1 MRDYAISISSA
12 IAYIALLTLLLMRA
26 PGACIPPSRLFF
38 KVKKKRYYSN
48 SLNQTSTNLITLCL
62 YVAKIRE
69 ATVVLK
75 GKSKLDRVPTF

>member
-12 IAYIALLTLLLMRA
+12 IAYIALLNPLLMGA

-38 KVKKKRYYSN
+38 KLKKKRYNSS
-48 SLNQTSTNLITLCL
+48 SLNQSTNLITLCL
-62 YVAKIRE
+62 YVAKTRE

-75 GKSKLDRVPTF
+75 REIKTG